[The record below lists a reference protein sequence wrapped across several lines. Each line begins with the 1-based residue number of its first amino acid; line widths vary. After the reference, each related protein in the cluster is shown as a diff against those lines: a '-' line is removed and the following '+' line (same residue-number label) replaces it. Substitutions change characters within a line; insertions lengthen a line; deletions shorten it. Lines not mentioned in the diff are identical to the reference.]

1 MKNLASSGEV
11 LDAPLKG
18 IAFLIA
24 GVAVYSLH
32 DVVIKWMSGDYPV
45 HEIVF
50 IRSLVAIVVILLI
63 VRFEGGLE
71 SLRTR
76 RPVVHLVRGCAFFM
90 AYTCYYLSLASL
102 PLAEAAALYFTAPLF
117 LVALSVPL
125 LREKVGVQ
133 RWLAVCIGFLGVLII
148 LRPGASVV
156 DPASILALLSAL
168 AYAISGVV
176 TRRLGGT
183 DSSSSMAFYTTV
195 FYLSVTAVIGMV
207 LGDGAFFSVGHDSME
222 FLLREWTLPSW
233 SDLGLM
239 ALLGLIAASGF
250 YFLAQAYRVAQ
261 ATSVAPFEYFGL
273 LLAVIWGYAFWGD
286 FPDTYA
292 IAGMVLVV
300 GSGLY
305 VLRCEA
311 LLETATVARRGLRPE
326 L

>member
-1 MKNLASSGEV
+1 MKNLATSKEV

-24 GVAVYSLH
+24 GVSVFSFQ
-32 DVVIKWMSGDYPV
+32 DVVIKWMSGEYPV

-50 IRSLVAIVVILLI
+50 IRSLVAIVLILLI

-71 SLRTR
+71 SLWTR

-102 PLAEAAALYFTAPLF
+102 PLAEAATLYFTAPLF
-117 LVALSVPL
+117 LAALSVPL
-125 LREKVGVQ
+125 LGEKVGLQ

-168 AYAISGVV
+168 AYAITGVV

-183 DSSSSMAFYTTV
+183 DNSSSMAFYTTV
-195 FYLSVTAVIGMV
+195 LYLIVTAVIGIV
-207 LGDGAFFSVGHDSME
+207 LGDGILFNEGHASME
-222 FLLREWTLPSW
+222 FLLRAWTLPSL
-233 SDLGLM
+233 SDLSLM
-239 ALLGLIAASGF
+239 VLLGLIAASGF

-261 ATSVAPFEYFGL
+261 ATTVAPFEYFGL
-273 LLAVIWGYAFWGD
+273 LLAVIWGYTFWRE
-286 FPDTYA
+286 FPDMYT
-292 IAGMVLVV
+292 IAGMLLVV

-305 VLRCEA
+305 VLHCEA
-311 LLETATVARRGLRPE
+311 LRKSVTDHRHGLRSD

>member
-1 MKNLASSGEV
+1 MKNLASSEEV

-24 GVAVYSLH
+24 GVSVFSLQ
-32 DVVIKWMSGDYPV
+32 DVIIKWMSGEYPV

-50 IRSLVAIVVILLI
+50 IRSLIAIVLILFI
-63 VRFEGGLE
+63 VRFEGGLK
-71 SLRTR
+71 SLWTR

-117 LVALSVPL
+117 LAALSVPL
-125 LREKVGVQ
+125 LGEEVGVQ
-133 RWLAVCIGFLGVLII
+133 RWLAICIGFLGVLII

-168 AYAISGVV
+168 AYAIAGIV

-195 FYLSVTAVIGMV
+195 LYLTVTAVIGLV
-207 LGDGAFFSVGHDSME
+207 LGDGALFSVGHASME
-222 FLLREWTLPSW
+222 FLLRAWTLPSW

-239 ALLGLIAASGF
+239 AFLGLIAASAF

-261 ATSVAPFEYFGL
+261 ATTVAPFEYLGL
-273 LLAVIWGYAFWGD
+273 LLAVIWG
-286 FPDTYA
+286 
-292 IAGMVLVV
+292 V
-300 GSGLY
+300 
-305 VLRCEA
+305 
-311 LLETATVARRGLRPE
+311 
-326 L
+326 